1 MTKKKRMY
9 PDIAKM
15 SPGQRGMAGRAESPL
30 IENHCSR
37 CISMSLIPVPSY
49 FITHHTC
56 RYGPSLKS
64 ACAARTLSQ
73 AWPYLLSRKI
83 RSWRSHK
90 CLKLNTL
97 ETESVTSWTLPPPP
111 HPPTKLP
118 LFQVPDLRS
127 STRNLGIINSHPP
140 FLSNHTSAPP
150 TCTHLSKPLLS
161 PVGSNFWLSPAFFH
175 CFPFSVPPLSSH
187 PCRRPWAV
195 LFSLPRPPRHN
206 PCVHDS
212 HPSDVFVRIWSW

>member
-1 MTKKKRMY
+1 MY

-97 ETESVTSWTLPPPP
+97 ETEPVTSWTLPPPP
-111 HPPTKLP
+111 PIPQQSCLSFRFPISEAAPETWE
-118 LFQVPDLRS
+118 S
-127 STRNLGIINSHPP
+127 STLTPP
-140 FLSNHTSAPP
+140 FFQTIPLLPPPAHTSP
-150 TCTHLSKPLLS
+150 
-161 PVGSNFWLSPAFFH
+161 NH
-175 CFPFSVPPLSSH
+175 C
-187 PCRRPWAV
+187 
-195 LFSLPRPPRHN
+195 
-206 PCVHDS
+206 
-212 HPSDVFVRIWSW
+212 